1 MKKKIFIPAG
11 IITIALVISVGIS
24 QLRDEP
30 LKKDLVEPS
39 LLVETAVLN
48 PVDTH
53 ISISSQG
60 NIEARTQSNLVAEVS
75 GRIVATSSAY
85 VSGGFFRKNDV
96 LLSIDPSTYE
106 AAVSR
111 ARANVA
117 TAQAA
122 LELELGQADVARR
135 QWERMTENEQARITG
150 KELYLRLPQVA
161 EARARLVAAEADL
174 SEAQRNLDKTELK
187 APYDGILRSKNS
199 DLGQFVNA
207 GAVLGEILATDYAE
221 VRLPIPETRLPFLNL
236 PEGYAIEDNF
246 LPVNLT
252 AKLGEK
258 TYNWQG
264 KLVRSE
270 GVLDPRT
277 RVLYTVVQVADP
289 YGLMEKHHEQPLRMG
304 TFVNAN
310 ILGQELKNVF
320 VIPRHTLQAGN
331 LVWVADAENRLR
343 GRTIDVVTVNGN
355 EVYVSK
361 GFEKGDR
368 LILTR
373 LETPLNGL
381 AVQTSLLTSSVN

>member
-207 GAVLGEILATDYAE
+207 GVVLGEILATDYAE